1 MKLQKKANRKKNL
14 NFVQHALR
22 NPFVK
27 GNDKRDTSE

>member
-27 GNDKRDTSE
+27 GKKR